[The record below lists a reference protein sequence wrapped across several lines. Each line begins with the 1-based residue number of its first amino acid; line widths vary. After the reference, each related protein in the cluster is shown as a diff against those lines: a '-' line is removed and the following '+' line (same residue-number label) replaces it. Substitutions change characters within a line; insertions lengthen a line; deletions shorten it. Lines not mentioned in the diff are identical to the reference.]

1 MKFNRK
7 RYKKIILSLY
17 KLLIKLFFLSI
28 YGKVKTNKK
37 LIHKRLN
44 IKKIFIENKSYKI
57 FEINN
62 CRVYT
67 NTSDTAFILDNYII
81 SGPSIQLRN
90 NINSSVKNNIV
101 IKNGTPKI
109 CKKISNKAF
118 SLLSGFDCS
127 NYYHWF
133 FNLISNY
140 FLLKKKYIF
149 KEDDFFLIP
158 KLKYNFQI
166 ESLKILKIKNT
177 INSDHLKHMKIKK
190 IIAPE
195 FKDFNKNPVGK
206 TDWIIKDLQ
215 NKFLPYAHVKK
226 HKLKIF
232 IDRNPINTN
241 QRDIYNKRDLLDF
254 LKKKNFLIIDP
265 STLSFKKEIK
275 LFNSAKIIIGIY
287 GAGLVNVIFC
297 KKKTN
302 VIELKN
308 NYADDLYKNLILKCK
323 LNYFSLKSNLIK
335 NNNLTSRKFDGLIE
349 VNISKLSQILKTI
362 L

>member
-1 MKFNRK
+1 MKFTKK
-7 RYKKIILSLY
+7 RYFKKFLLMY
-17 KLLIKLFFLSI
+17 KLIIKLFFLSI
-28 YGKVKTNKK
+28 YGKVKFNEKS
-37 LIHKRLN
+37 IHKRLN
-44 IKKIFIENKSYKI
+44 VKKVFIENKSYKI
-57 FEINN
+57 FEIDN

-67 NTSDTAFILDNYII
+67 NTSDTAFILNNYII

-90 NINSSVKNNIV
+90 NTNSSVKNNVV

-109 CKKISNKAF
+109 CKKINKKAY

-140 FLLKKKYIF
+140 FLLKKKYRF

-177 INSDHLKHMKIKK
+177 INSDHIKHMKLKK
-190 IIAPE
+190 IIVPE

-206 TDWIIKDLQ
+206 TDWIVKDLQ
-215 NKFLPYAHVKK
+215 NEFLPYANVKK

-232 IDRNPINTN
+232 IDRNPKNTN
-241 QRDIYNKRDLLDF
+241 QRDIYNKKDLLDF

-265 STLSFKKEIK
+265 STLSFKKEVK
-275 LFNSAKIIIGIY
+275 LFNSTKTIIGIY

-297 KKKTN
+297 KKNTN
-302 VIELKN
+302 VIELRN
-308 NYADDLYKNLILKCK
+308 NFNDDLYKNLILKCK

-335 NNNLTSRKFDGLIE
+335 NNYSTSRKFDGLIE
-349 VNISKLSQILKTI
+349 VDISKLSQILKNI